1 MEKRRCMRETEFSQ
15 IKQKQSKKKKKKPH
29 RNLEEGYMI
38 FGSME
43 NSIYIK
49 QNYKQKQK
57 MVNWFIEMN
66 KVPDF

>member
-1 MEKRRCMRETEFSQ
+1 MEKWRCMREIEFSQ
-15 IKQKQSKKKKKKPH
+15 IKQKQSKNKKKSH

>member
-1 MEKRRCMRETEFSQ
+1 MREIEFSQ
-15 IKQKQSKKKKKKPH
+15 IKQKQSKNKKKSH

-49 QNYKQKQK
+49 QNYKQK
-57 MVNWFIEMN
+57 
-66 KVPDF
+66 